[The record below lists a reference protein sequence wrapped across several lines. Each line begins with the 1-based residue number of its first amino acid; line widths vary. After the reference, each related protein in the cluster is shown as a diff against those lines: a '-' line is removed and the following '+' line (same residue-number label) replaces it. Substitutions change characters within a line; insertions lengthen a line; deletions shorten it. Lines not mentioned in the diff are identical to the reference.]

1 MPIPV
6 RSLAQEHSMNQSRW
20 QITLAIILMVIA
32 ASLYI
37 LQIYLFHAERD
48 TFFYLFQDLAF
59 VPIQVLLVTIIVDR
73 VLRIRERMALLKK
86 LNMVIGA
93 FFSEVGTKLL
103 RSCIEFDRDHQA
115 ISGKLIITPAWTDQ
129 QFAAAIEGLTTH
141 QFHMD
146 CTGGDLA
153 GLKKFLIARRGFLL
167 GLLENQNLLEHE
179 TFTELLWAV
188 FHLMEELDSRQEAS
202 SLARPDCEHI
212 AGDIKRAYVI
222 LIKEWLAY
230 MQHLK
235 REYPYLFSLAARTNP
250 FDPSASVEVR

>member
-1 MPIPV
+1 
-6 RSLAQEHSMNQSRW
+6 MNQSRW
-20 QITLAIILMVIA
+20 QTMLAIILIVIA
-32 ASLYI
+32 ATLYI
-37 LQIYLFHAERD
+37 LQIYLFHSQRD
-48 TFFYLFQDLAF
+48 TLFYLFQDLAF

-73 VLRIRERMALLKK
+73 FLRIRERMALLKK

-103 RSCIEFDRDHQA
+103 RSCIEFDPDHRA
-115 ISGKLIITPAWTDQ
+115 INKKLIITTAWTDR
-129 QFAAAIEGLTTH
+129 QFTAAIAEIKTH
-141 QFHMD
+141 QFPMD
-146 CTGGDLA
+146 CAKGDLHN
-153 GLKKFLIARRGFLL
+153 LKEFLVARRGFLL

-188 FHLMEELDSRQEAS
+188 FHLMEELDSRHDVR
-202 SLARPDCEHI
+202 SLPHPDCEHI

-222 LIKEWLAY
+222 LIKEWIAY

-235 REYPYLFSLAARTNP
+235 REYPYLFSLAVRTNP

>member
-1 MPIPV
+1 MK
-6 RSLAQEHSMNQSRW
+6 QSRW
-20 QITLAIILMVIA
+20 QLMLAIILMVIA
-32 ASLYI
+32 AVLYM
-37 LQIYLFHAERD
+37 LQIHLFHSQRD

-59 VPIQVLLVTIIVDR
+59 VPIQVLLVTVIVDR
-73 VLRIRERMALLKK
+73 FLRVRERMALLKK

-103 RSCIEFDRDHQA
+103 RSCIGFDRDHHA
-115 ISGKLIITPAWTDQ
+115 ISGKLIITPAWTDR
-129 QFAAAIEGLTTH
+129 QFAAAIEGMKTH
-141 QFHMD
+141 QFHTD
-146 CTGGDLA
+146 CAVGDLA
-153 GLKKFLIARRGFLL
+153 GLKEFLVARRGFLL

-179 TFTELLWAV
+179 TFTELLWSV
-188 FHLMEELDSRQEAS
+188 FHLMEELDSRQDVR
-202 SLARPDCEHI
+202 SLPRPDCEHI

-235 REYPYLFSLAARTNP
+235 REYPYLFSLAVRTNP

>member
-1 MPIPV
+1 
-6 RSLAQEHSMNQSRW
+6 MNQSRW
-20 QITLAIILMVIA
+20 QIMLAIILMVIA
-32 ASLYI
+32 AALYT
-37 LQIYLFHAERD
+37 LQIYLFHSQRD

-73 VLRIRERMALLKK
+73 FLLIRERMALLKK

-103 RSCIEFDRDHQA
+103 RSCIEFDRDSNA
-115 ISGKLIITPAWTDQ
+115 ISGKLIISPAWTDE
-129 QFAAAIEGLTTH
+129 QFATAIKGLKTH
-141 QFHMD
+141 QFHTD
-146 CTGGDLA
+146 CAGGDLA
-153 GLKKFLIARRGFLL
+153 GLKEFLVARRGFLL

-188 FHLMEELDSRQEAS
+188 FHLMEELDSRQEVR
-202 SLARPDCEHI
+202 SLPRPDCEHI

-235 REYPYLFSLAARTNP
+235 REYPYLFSLAVRTNP

>member
-1 MPIPV
+1 
-6 RSLAQEHSMNQSRW
+6 MNQSRW
-20 QITLAIILMVIA
+20 QIMLAIILIVVA
-32 ASLYI
+32 ASLYV

-73 VLRIRERMALLKK
+73 FLRIRERMVLLKK

-103 RSCIEFDRDHQA
+103 RSCIEFDREHQA
-115 ISGKLIITPAWTDQ
+115 ISGKLVITPSWTDQ
-129 QFAAAIEGLTTH
+129 QFAAAIEGLKTH
-141 QFHMD
+141 QSRMD
-146 CTGGDLA
+146 CAGGDLA

-188 FHLMEELDSRQEAS
+188 FHLMEELDARQEVS
-202 SLARPDCEHI
+202 SLASPDCEHI
-212 AGDIKRAYVI
+212 AGDIKRAYII

-235 REYPYLFSLAARTNP
+235 KEYPYLFSLAVRTNP
-250 FDPSASVEVR
+250 FDTNALVEVR